1 MAKADVNK
9 DGREDIFI
17 GGAKGQ
23 PCELFLQTATG
34 KHAVGHRCRKYSPLL
49 FWELQGYVLLQAG

>member
-23 PCELFLQTATG
+23 AGELFIQLPDG
-34 KHAVGHRCRKYSPLL
+34 SFINKP
-49 FWELQGYVLLQAG
+49 ELSFANDV